1 MSNTICK
8 NNNHTSMIYLY
19 GIANCDQ
26 VRLAKKFL
34 TAQSVNY
41 EFIDFKK
48 QLDETLLRQLV
59 DLVGWDKLI
68 NKRART
74 YGQLSDKNKDKII
87 QQDLTVV
94 LNNSSLIKRPIL
106 QIQTQD
112 KQRYLLGFNEKN
124 YRALCQIQ

>member
-48 QLDETLLRQLV
+48 QLDKTLLRQLV

-74 YGQLSDKNKDKII
+74 YGQLSDKDKDKII